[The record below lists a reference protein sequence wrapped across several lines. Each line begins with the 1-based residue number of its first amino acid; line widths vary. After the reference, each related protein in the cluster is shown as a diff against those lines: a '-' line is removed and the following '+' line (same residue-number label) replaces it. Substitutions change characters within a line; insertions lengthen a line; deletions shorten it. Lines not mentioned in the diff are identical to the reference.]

1 MTRLMKIWLYALVG
15 APASLVG
22 ATDAPTPDL
31 DPDQPINWVDTS
43 HAYATDNAQALAEW
57 MDEVF
62 GDPLYDAERAE
73 SYLRLEFVNDW
84 DQEDGNDFKIRLR
97 GQVQLPRISNR
108 LNLVFSGEDSQDLDE
123 EERKQEDQIGL
134 QYKLWF
140 GDGSL
145 SEVVQLS
152 QELDTQKQK
161 LQELEQ
167 RNKILEAQVL
177 DLQNGLDAFEEK
189 ARNDLGMI
197 KQGET
202 FIQLIPEEETAD
214 GQ

>member
-1 MTRLMKIWLYALVG
+1 MKSLIAILILVLVG
-15 APASLVG
+15 
-22 ATDAPTPDL
+22 
-31 DPDQPINWVDTS
+31 
-43 HAYATDNAQALAEW
+43 
-57 MDEVF
+57 
-62 GDPLYDAERAE
+62 
-73 SYLRLEFVNDW
+73 
-84 DQEDGNDFKIRLR
+84 
-97 GQVQLPRISNR
+97 
-108 LNLVFSGEDSQDLDE
+108 
-123 EERKQEDQIGL
+123 L
-134 QYKLWF
+134 QFKLWF

-152 QELDTQKQK
+152 RELEIQKQK
-161 LQELEQ
+161 LQQLEE

-202 FIQLIPEEETAD
+202 FIQLIPSIESKSN

>member
-1 MTRLMKIWLYALVG
+1 MKILIGVLIVI
-15 APASLVG
+15 L
-22 ATDAPTPDL
+22 
-31 DPDQPINWVDTS
+31 
-43 HAYATDNAQALAEW
+43 
-57 MDEVF
+57 
-62 GDPLYDAERAE
+62 
-73 SYLRLEFVNDW
+73 
-84 DQEDGNDFKIRLR
+84 
-97 GQVQLPRISNR
+97 
-108 LNLVFSGEDSQDLDE
+108 
-123 EERKQEDQIGL
+123 IGL

-152 QELDTQKQK
+152 RELDIQKEK
-161 LQELEQ
+161 LRLLGE

-197 KQGET
+197 KEGET
-202 FIQLIPEEETAD
+202 FIQLIPSAAVKPD

>member
-1 MTRLMKIWLYALVG
+1 MRLLIGVLIL
-15 APASLVG
+15 L
-22 ATDAPTPDL
+22 L
-31 DPDQPINWVDTS
+31 
-43 HAYATDNAQALAEW
+43 
-57 MDEVF
+57 
-62 GDPLYDAERAE
+62 
-73 SYLRLEFVNDW
+73 
-84 DQEDGNDFKIRLR
+84 
-97 GQVQLPRISNR
+97 
-108 LNLVFSGEDSQDLDE
+108 
-123 EERKQEDQIGL
+123 IGL

-152 QELDTQKQK
+152 SELDIQKEK
-161 LQELEQ
+161 LRLLEE

-202 FIQLIPEEETAD
+202 FIQIIPSAAKEANE
-214 GQ
+214 